1 MRSNSAERNP
11 TTSTPPETTL
21 LQIMLE
27 TVWLHQALTQ
37 EALARSEPDQPAVKR
52 YMTAACKAGRRAAR
66 YVQNEELQRR
76 LMSDE
81 PMSQQDWIRLWPDAN
96 KFFVLDR
103 RPPPPLLSPA
113 PGAPSPQPPSPEI
126 EVTRLVVP
134 ARRRHWRC
142 RCEHQRYNSKAP
154 IP

>member
-1 MRSNSAERNP
+1 MAGLRSNSAERNP

-21 LQIMLE
+21 IEIMLE
-27 TVWLHQALTQ
+27 TVWLHQALAQ

-76 LMSDE
+76 LMSDD

-96 KFFVLDR
+96 KFFLLDR
-103 RPPPPLLSPA
+103 RSPPPLLSRA
-113 PGAPSPQPPSPEI
+113 PGAPF
-126 EVTRLVVP
+126 VV
-134 ARRRHWRC
+134 A
-142 RCEHQRYNSKAP
+142 A
-154 IP
+154 